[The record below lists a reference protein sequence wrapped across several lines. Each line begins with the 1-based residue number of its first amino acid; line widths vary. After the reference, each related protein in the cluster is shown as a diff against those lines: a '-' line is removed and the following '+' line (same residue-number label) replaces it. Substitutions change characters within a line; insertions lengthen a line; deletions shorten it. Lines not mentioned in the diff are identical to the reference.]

1 MHQADQVVGPARTED
16 LPVAGVVAD
25 EGELGEDD
33 RRVGSGEQ
41 LPPGVPQ
48 EDEGGPSGGEQDQSR
63 LILAA

>member
-1 MHQADQVVGPARTED
+1 MDQADEVVGAPAAED

-33 RRVGSGEQ
+33 RQGGGGHQ

-48 EDEGGPSGGEQDQSR
+48 EGEGGSSGGEQDEV
-63 LILAA
+63 